1 MCASSHAFQVVSV
14 VCWQPLEFGFCA
26 NDPVPIL
33 PPFWCWCRRKQIVGS
48 RVNKLKEA
56 VIRTRSDAKR
66 FQKKLASTTN
76 VFLQVRYASILTRC
90 AGAILTSRHILTA
103 GHCTIWTNHQQ
114 ATSITL
120 VYGSSQ
126 FSRGNR
132 VVVRRFYRHE
142 EFDFRTFKNDVAVL
156 LLDQPLRLGINARTI
171 CLPREPRD
179 ITGETVVVAGWG
191 VTVENGSGSPV
202 LRYTTQVVL
211 PTPSCVKGL
220 GGIAF
225 FSPQQICAYK
235 RGSDAC
241 QGDSGAPLM
250 VKRGNTFEIVGLV
263 SFGSGCNEEGV
274 PGVYTNVFNYLD
286 WIWEAIQSPERYSFI

>member
-1 MCASSHAFQVVSV
+1 MFWAIIFVAVFQGCHSYKKRRQAVSEEIGLNHQSCGIASVDF
-14 VCWQPLEFGFCA
+14 
-26 NDPVPIL
+26 
-33 PPFWCWCRRKQIVGS
+33 RIVNG
-48 RVNKLKEA
+48 LAADIE
-56 VIRTRSDAKR
+56 R
-66 FQKKLASTTN
+66 FPWV

-156 LLDQPLRLGINARTI
+156 LLEQPLRLGINARTI